1 MVIDVKTAVQ
11 VFAIIPDQA
20 EETNV
25 PDRKCTAVERSV
37 GPRAQPWRG
46 TR

>member
-1 MVIDVKTAVQ
+1 MIVDVKTAVQ
-11 VFAIIPDQA
+11 FFAVIPDQA

-25 PDRKCTAVERSV
+25 PDKKCAVVERLV
-37 GPRAQPWRG
+37 EPRAQPGRG